1 MTIAEETI
9 ETVLK
14 LNDVRAE
21 DLYIRA
27 KTEKMSKYSI
37 ASLLVYKLSETFAP

>member
-27 KTEKMSKYSI
+27 KTGHLQTSV
-37 ASLLVYKLSETFAP
+37 A